1 VLQVIEQILV
11 YSEEEPDLGNILRL
25 MEVLKRSYLR
35 ENECILKENS
45 ELKDTLTNLLEVN
58 NSLVEELEKIKAEL
72 EQQHNIT

>member
-58 NSLVEELEKIKAEL
+58 NSLAEELEKIKA
-72 EQQHNIT
+72 